1 MDNNMAI
8 TIMNKAQFRSFLE
21 KCVTILLDNQ
31 TKNARILV
39 SRNKREGKF
48 LLNERK
54 IYKKTR
60 YGKLAPVNFAD
71 LGIKLHTPEEAN
83 GQR

>member
-1 MDNNMAI
+1 MDNKMTHHLAVW
-8 TIMNKAQFRSFLE
+8 S
-21 KCVTILLDNQ
+21 LDIKGELGQ
-31 TKNARILV
+31 PATRNARILT

-48 LLNERK
+48 LLNESK

-71 LGIKLHTPEEAN
+71 LGIKLYTPTGEPN
-83 GQR
+83 GTT

>member
-1 MDNNMAI
+1 
-8 TIMNKAQFRSFLE
+8 MNKH
-21 KCVTILLDNQ
+21 T
-31 TKNARILV
+31 LV

-60 YGKLAPVNFAD
+60 YGKLAPIKFAD
-71 LGIKLHTPEEAN
+71 LGIKLYTPEEAN
-83 GQR
+83 GHS